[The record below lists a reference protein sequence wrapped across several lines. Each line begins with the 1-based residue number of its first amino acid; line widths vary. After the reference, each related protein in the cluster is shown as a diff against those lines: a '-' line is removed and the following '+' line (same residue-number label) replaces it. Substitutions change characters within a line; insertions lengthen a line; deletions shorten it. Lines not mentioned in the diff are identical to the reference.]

1 MTDLLQK
8 IESKMEIDGKMT
20 LQRRGRSR
28 VVATAK
34 MERFVRIVNDFQ
46 PLTIITKRSI
56 LDVAAALDPPP
67 QSLIICINLL
77 HKVFL
82 SF

>member
-1 MTDLLQK
+1 
-8 IESKMEIDGKMT
+8 MEIDGKMT

-46 PLTIITKRSI
+46 PLTIMTKRSI
-56 LDVAAALDPPP
+56 LDVAAALDPPL
-67 QSLIICINLL
+67 QSLIICINVL

>member
-46 PLTIITKRSI
+46 PLTIMTKRSI
-56 LDVAAALDPPP
+56 LDVAAALDPPL
-67 QSLIICINLL
+67 QSLIICINVL